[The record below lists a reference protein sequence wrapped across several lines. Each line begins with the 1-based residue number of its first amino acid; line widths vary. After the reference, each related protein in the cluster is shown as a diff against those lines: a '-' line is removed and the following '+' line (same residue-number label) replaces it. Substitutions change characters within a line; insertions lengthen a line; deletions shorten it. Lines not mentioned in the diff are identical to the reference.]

1 MSNPNFHDVEQLSAL
16 LDGKLS
22 PAEAAKL
29 EARLKSDPNLKSILE
44 DLTETRS
51 LLRRMPRRKAPRNF
65 TLTPQM
71 AGVKPPV
78 PRSVPTLRFATLLAT
93 FLLVFSL
100 ATNAL
105 VPALQRTASAP
116 AYGMGGGGG
125 GADPTM
131 EAQLLA
137 EAGIAT
143 EAPAATLLPPAAAE
157 PLNPQSTLIPTLS
170 AEEQARL
177 YPTPT
182 PEPSLKDTGPAAEP
196 FAQSAPAQE
205 PQPEAAPGPV
215 PLPWLVGLLGIAL
228 LCGGAAWAIR
238 SASERAW
245 RAKTK

>member
-1 MSNPNFHDVEQLSAL
+1 MSTPNFRDIEQLSAL

-22 PAEAAKL
+22 PAEAARL
-29 EARLKSDPNLKSILE
+29 ESRLKTDLDLKSILE
-44 DLTETRS
+44 ELTETRS

-78 PRSVPTLRFATLLAT
+78 PRAVPTLRFATLLAT

-105 VPALQRTASAP
+105 APMLSMASQAP

-131 EAQLLA
+131 EAQLLL
-137 EAGIAT
+137 EAAT
-143 EAPAATLLPPAAAE
+143 EAPAATLLPPAAALPAGPE
-157 PLNPQSTLIPTLS
+157 STLIPTLA
-170 AEEQARL
+170 AEEQARTL
-177 YPTPT
+177 PTPT
-182 PEPSLKDTGPAAEP
+182 PEPVLKDTGPAADQ
-196 FAQSAPAQE
+196 FAQSAPAA
-205 PQPEAAPGPV
+205 QPAPAPV
-215 PLPWLVGLLGIAL
+215 PPAWQIALLVIAL
-228 LCGGAAWAIR
+228 LCGGGAWLIR
-238 SASERAW
+238 QASERAW